1 MDKRPK
7 TVKLRLAAAAAVD
20 VRSMTVTLDVIYYYA
35 GAVLRIERDCEDKK
49 HHQFHKIVVVLG
61 LVSHLNQLITSCNPI
76 FRDIITKQQ
85 PPHLNYIFES
95 THLTAGEVEVFRK
108 LYSGAHLLH
117 TTKEISQIKLANY
130 SAEQ

>member
-1 MDKRPK
+1 MGKRPK

-35 GAVLRIERDCEDKK
+35 GAVLRIERDVKTRSLY
-49 HHQFHKIVVVLG
+49 FWVLS
-61 LVSHLNQLITSCNPI
+61 VTNQLITSCTPI